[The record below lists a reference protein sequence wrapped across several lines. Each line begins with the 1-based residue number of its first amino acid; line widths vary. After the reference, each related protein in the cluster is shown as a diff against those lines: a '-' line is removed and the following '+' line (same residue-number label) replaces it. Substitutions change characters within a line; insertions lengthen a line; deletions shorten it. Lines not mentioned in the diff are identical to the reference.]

1 MMKVNKILKIRNIFL
16 LAFICILINACSDY
30 KKYDVLMCK
39 ADSIMDIDDDSAK
52 SAIKILDVINPE
64 LSHLSK
70 KQKMHYYLLYHKAMN
85 KAEIS
90 YSSDSIMLAVVDY
103 YKCHGTQNDKMLA
116 YYILG
121 CVYRDL
127 HEAPMALE
135 CYNKAVEQADT
146 TASDCDYSTM
156 CRIYSQMGAL
166 FSMQYFP
173 TEELR
178 TLSLASKYA
187 FRAKDTLNAI
197 IYYQNTSYAYEELN
211 RIDSVISI
219 NYKASKLFAKHG
231 YLLEADIAYGCNYPY
246 YLKKLNIEMAKKCFY
261 RYKSTGYKGNSNYGR
276 DAEANL
282 LCGQGDFYLKIN
294 NLDSAYYCYQKAFV
308 FSESYANKT
317 AATNGL
323 SEYYKEK
330 CQSDSA
336 LKYAQLSS
344 QFNDSNFVLLRKNQL
359 QQLQKS
365 YDYNRN
371 KEIAFA
377 AKQKV
382 KKRTNIIYFIVFVV
396 VILSIISAYIFN
408 IRMTARNQRI
418 ATIQKL
424 YNDSISQL
432 RLTKEELQML
442 QNNNENA
449 LYTLRQE
456 KEKEI
461 KKLEAEI
468 KKYEDKD
475 MEHSIINLDNQL
487 RKTQIYRRLLY
498 YANHPLEKITEE
510 DWWKLEECVEKNI
523 YGFVSL
529 KNKLNNKEY
538 RICLLVK
545 LRFSPSTISN
555 FMGTSLSDISISRQR
570 MLTKVCGKMGKAKEF
585 DEYIYSML

>member
-1 MMKVNKILKIRNIFL
+1 MMKVNKILKTKNIFL
-16 LAFICILINACSDY
+16 LAFISILINACSDY

-39 ADSIMDIDDDSAK
+39 ADSIMNIDDDSAK
-52 SAIKILDVINPE
+52 SAIKILDVINPK

-70 KQKMHYYLLYHKAMN
+70 KQKMRYYLLYHKAMN

-90 YSSDSIMLAVVDY
+90 FSSDRIMLSVVDY
-103 YKCHGTQNDKMLA
+103 YKHYGTQNDKMLS

-146 TASDCDYSTM
+146 TASDCDYSTI
-156 CRIYSQMGAL
+156 CRIYSQMGVL

-187 FRAKDTLNAI
+187 LRAKDTLNAI

-211 RIDSVISI
+211 KIDSVINI
-219 NYKASKLFAKHG
+219 NYNASKMFAEHG
-231 YLLEADIAYGCNYPY
+231 YYLEADIAYGCNYPY
-246 YLKKLNIEMAKKCFY
+246 YLKELNIEMAKKSFY
-261 RYKSTGYKGNSNYGR
+261 RYKSTGFNGNSNYGK

-282 LCGQGDFYLKIN
+282 LCGQGDFYLKISK
-294 NLDSAYYCYQKAFV
+294 LDSAYYCYQKAFI
-308 FSESYANKT
+308 FSESFANKT

-323 SEYYKEK
+323 SEYYKKK

-344 QFNDSNFVLLRKNQL
+344 LFNDSNFIQMRKNQL
-359 QQLQKS
+359 QQLQKL

-371 KEIAFA
+371 KKIAFEA
-377 AKQKV
+377 EQKV
-382 KKRTNIIYFIVFVV
+382 KLRTIIIYFIAFVV
-396 VILSIISAYIFN
+396 VIVSIISAYMFN

-418 ATIQKL
+418 ATFQKL
-424 YNDSISQL
+424 YNDSIMQL
-432 RLTKEELQML
+432 HLAKEELQLL

-449 LYTLRQE
+449 LSILRQE
-456 KEKEI
+456 KENKI

-475 MEHSIINLDNQL
+475 IEHSIVNLDNQL
-487 RKTQIYRRLLY
+487 RKTQIYRRLLH
-498 YANHPLEKITEE
+498 YANHPLEKISQE
-510 DWWKLEECVEKNI
+510 DWWELEECVEKNI
-523 YGFVSL
+523 YGFASL

-585 DEYIYSML
+585 DEYIYSIS